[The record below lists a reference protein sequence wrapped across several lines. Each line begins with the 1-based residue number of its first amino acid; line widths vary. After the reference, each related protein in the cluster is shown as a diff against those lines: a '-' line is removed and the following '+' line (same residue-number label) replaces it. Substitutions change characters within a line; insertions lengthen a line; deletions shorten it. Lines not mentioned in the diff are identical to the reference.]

1 MLHTV
6 ELTLELPTNLSKDD
20 VQTFLAITLY
30 ETERLSLG
38 QAATLAGSSKRAWLE
53 IPGRHHV
60 PVFNY
65 SPEELRAEAL
75 RLVVERFASVFYSFP
90 INYCFSLED

>member
-6 ELTLELPTNLSKDD
+6 ELTLELPTSLSKDD
-20 VQTFLAITLY
+20 VQTLLAITLY
-30 ETERLSLG
+30 ETERLSPG

-53 IPGRHHV
+53 ILGRHHV

-65 SPEELRAEAL
+65 SPEELREEL
-75 RLVVERFASVFYSFP
+75 GLVPTNQV
-90 INYCFSLED
+90 

>member
-6 ELTLELPTNLSKDD
+6 AFTLELPANLSKDD
-20 VQTFLAITLY
+20 VQTLLAITLY
-30 ETERLSLG
+30 ETERLSPG

-65 SPEELRAEAL
+65 SPEELREEAL
-75 RLVVERFASVFYSFP
+75 RLVTDDILLS
-90 INYCFSLED
+90 INPLHRPDIK